1 MEKNLLCPGNKYLIT
16 QHIGSV
22 REKHITDYSCSRQF
36 FMYIAKC
43 VKVVLYNL

>member
-22 REKHITDYSCSRQF
+22 REKHIIDYSQF